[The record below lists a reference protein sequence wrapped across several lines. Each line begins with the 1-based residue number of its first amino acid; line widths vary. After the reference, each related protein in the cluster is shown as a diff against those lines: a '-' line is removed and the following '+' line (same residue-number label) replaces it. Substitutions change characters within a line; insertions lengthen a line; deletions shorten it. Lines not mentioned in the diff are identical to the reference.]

1 MTSRVGNA
9 EDTSGPE
16 YFDSLVKDAD
26 PVEVHLKQV
35 GGKHQGVVVV
45 AAADDADDLPA
56 AV

>member
-9 EDTSGPE
+9 EDSSGPE

-35 GGKHQGVVVV
+35 GGKHQGVFVV